1 MSHHIAMQQVHQILP
16 DLLGGKGSRRS
27 RRGGN
32 NGTLPLFPA
41 EEIIRC
47 AWEHLAGKMLAC
59 RTRPLRVFQ
68 NRLIVEV
75 PDSAWPRQL
84 RRYENLLVER
94 IQRLLGEKVVTG
106 LEWHVNP
113 ALAAPVASPVQAAQA
128 ADALPP
134 RIPPQTDASLEGA
147 AKKIRDPE
155 LRQLFLRTTE
165 RLAR

>member
-1 MSHHIAMQQVHQILP
+1 MQQVHQILP
-16 DLLGGKGSRRS
+16 DLLGGKGSKRS

-32 NGTLPLFPA
+32 HGTLPLFPA
-41 EEIIRC
+41 DEIIRC
-47 AWEHLAGKMLAC
+47 AWEHLAGKVLAE
-59 RTRPLRVFQ
+59 RTRPTRVFQ

-75 PDSAWPRQL
+75 PHQTWPRQL
-84 RRYENLLVER
+84 RRYENLLLER
-94 IQRLLGEKVVTG
+94 IGRLLGEKVVTG

-113 ALAAPVASPVQAAQA
+113 GLAAPAAAPVPAAQA
-128 ADALPP
+128 GDAIPP

-155 LRQLFLRTTE
+155 LRQLFLRTSE

>member
-1 MSHHIAMQQVHQILP
+1 M
-16 DLLGGKGSRRS
+16 
-27 RRGGN
+27 
-32 NGTLPLFPA
+32 PLFPA
-41 EEIIRC
+41 DEIIRC
-47 AWEHLAGKMLAC
+47 AWEHLAGRLLAG

-75 PDSAWPRQL
+75 PDSSWPRQM
-84 RRYENLLVER
+84 RRYESLLIER
-94 IQRLLGEKVVTG
+94 IGRLLGEKVVTG

-113 ALAAPVASPVQAAQA
+113 ALAAPLAAPDQAAEVI
-128 ADALPP
+128 PP

-155 LRQLFLRTTE
+155 LRQLFLRTSE

>member
-1 MSHHIAMQQVHQILP
+1 MQQVHQILP

-27 RRGGN
+27 RRGAN

-47 AWEHLAGKMLAC
+47 AWEHLAGKMLAV
-59 RTRPLRVFQ
+59 RTRPLRVFE

-75 PDSAWPRQL
+75 PDSSWPRQM
-84 RRYENLLVER
+84 RRYENLLIER
-94 IQRLLGEKVVTG
+94 ISRLIGEKVVTG

-113 ALAAPVASPVQAAQA
+113 ALATPLAAPTQT

-134 RIPPQTDASLEGA
+134 RIPPKTDASLEGA
-147 AKKIRDPE
+147 AQKIRDPE